1 MEDKKKMSIGHNQP
15 KEETD
20 YATLFENMIS
30 MFLEPKPTVD
40 IALKEALEKVRVSTR
55 VADRFSNLQDAENI
69 RKSMESRLNTLEH
82 FELCRKQ
89 NKRPYLYM
97 WDRLQSEWSHSMYEF
112 YLPLKDCEYELGT
125 SWKTNPTEEDKIASA
140 GGISDEV

>member
-15 KEETD
+15 KEKTD
-20 YATLFENMIS
+20 YETLFENMIS
-30 MFLEPKPTVD
+30 MFLEPKTIVD
-40 IALKEALEKVRVSTR
+40 TMLKDALERVRVSTR

-69 RKSMESRLNTLEH
+69 RESMESRLNTLEH

-97 WDRLQSEWSHSMYEF
+97 WDRLKSECPHSMYEF
-112 YLPLKDCEYELGT
+112 YLPLKDCKYELGT

-140 GGISDEV
+140 GGMVK

>member
-40 IALKEALEKVRVSTR
+40 IALKDVLEKVRVSTR

-89 NKRPYLYM
+89 NKRPYLY
-97 WDRLQSEWSHSMYEF
+97 
-112 YLPLKDCEYELGT
+112 
-125 SWKTNPTEEDKIASA
+125 
-140 GGISDEV
+140 